1 MGNSSWVSL
10 QRQIDRLK
18 QNPRKMQAI
27 SIISIQTASSRH
39 QLPAAKD
46 PSGAAG
52 SHPSNKYL

>member
-10 QRQIDRLK
+10 QGQIERLK

-27 SIISIQTASSRH
+27 SNISIQTASSRR
-39 QLPAAKD
+39 QLLAAKD